1 MSQEILLT
9 SQEIYDANASQF
21 NYELNIVQLI
31 DRALK
36 IGFVTKVE
44 GDNDFYLVDEEFEEM
59 SEEDLEYQRDSYND
73 YPNYLQADDRK

>member
-1 MSQEILLT
+1 
-9 SQEIYDANASQF
+9 
-21 NYELNIVQLI
+21 
-31 DRALK
+31 LK